1 MGLSMRRLGTKLGVE
16 AMALYRHFPE
26 KEAILDEVVDL
37 VLAGLEMPEGADWQD
52 NLRSVAWSLR
62 ERLLLH
68 PNTMPLVAA
77 RWLSTPLMRSLVK
90 RAKDDMTAQGI
101 SPDCVDGVIHAI
113 LSFVL
118 GHSWLEV
125 GKYVSEIP
133 GAGGLTRKPVAPLT
147 GTAEHDRQEVDHEEF
162 DRGITFLL
170 SGAAVCLTGQRA
182 STS

>member
-1 MGLSMRRLGTKLGVE
+1 VGLSMRRLGATLGVE

-26 KEAILDEVVDL
+26 KEAILDEVVDR
-37 VLAGLEMPEGADWQD
+37 VLAGLEMPAGVDWQD

-68 PNTMPLVAA
+68 PNTVPLVAA
-77 RWLSTPLMRSLVK
+77 RRLSTPLMRGLVK

-101 SPDCVDGVIHAI
+101 SPDCVDSVIHAI

-125 GKYVSEIP
+125 GGYVGEIP
-133 GAGGLTRKPVAPLT
+133 EADGLARKPVEPSA
-147 GTAEHDRQEVDHEEF
+147 GAAGQDRQEVEHEEF
-162 DRGITFLL
+162 DRGLTFLI
-170 SGAAVCLTGQRA
+170 SGAALCLIGQRVSA
-182 STS
+182 S